1 MKGVLKKCRTIALN
15 ADCPRTS
22 EGPQLGAARPTLTSK
37 RLRSRCIEPSLAARR
52 RASAERYVRRSRS
65 SSMKYARSAAVFGW
79 TASLRALARNLSAF
93 SCSAVT
99 LSLPSSSLPSCRP
112 RPRRAISRTTLLAP
126 RLRLLRTLMRSFF
139 ALHGQAPSPERN
151 EVGPPRPRWVSG
163 GSLAVARAGCPSSAS
178 RESPGWSKF
187 SAHVGPTE
195 RRGGGNESGNRRGT
209 PTSGTSP
216 RSPAQPACR
225 SAGGPSHA

>member
-1 MKGVLKKCRTIALN
+1 
-15 ADCPRTS
+15 
-22 EGPQLGAARPTLTSK
+22 
-37 RLRSRCIEPSLAARR
+37 
-52 RASAERYVRRSRS
+52 
-65 SSMKYARSAAVFGW
+65 MKYARSAAVFGW

-139 ALHGQAPSPERN
+139 ALHGQAPSPEHN
-151 EVGPPRPRWVSG
+151 EAGPPRPRLG
-163 GSLAVARAGCPSSAS
+163 KRGLPRRGSSRRPVVRFERSPALERILGTCWSARAV
-178 RESPGWSKF
+178 RR
-187 SAHVGPTE
+187 
-195 RRGGGNESGNRRGT
+195 RRGAMKVATGGEE

-225 SAGGPSHA
+225 SAGGPKSRLTSSPRRTRRVPALRRRLSGDASGPDR

>member
-1 MKGVLKKCRTIALN
+1 M
-15 ADCPRTS
+15 
-22 EGPQLGAARPTLTSK
+22 
-37 RLRSRCIEPSLAARR
+37 
-52 RASAERYVRRSRS
+52 RRSRS

-112 RPRRAISRTTLLAP
+112 RPRRAISRTTLLAL
-126 RLRLLRTLMRSFF
+126 RLRLFRTLMRSFF

-209 PTSGTSP
+209 ANLWDVSALARSTGLSICRRAKSRLTSSP
-216 RSPAQPACR
+216 RRTRRVPALRRRLSRDA
-225 SAGGPSHA
+225 SGPDR